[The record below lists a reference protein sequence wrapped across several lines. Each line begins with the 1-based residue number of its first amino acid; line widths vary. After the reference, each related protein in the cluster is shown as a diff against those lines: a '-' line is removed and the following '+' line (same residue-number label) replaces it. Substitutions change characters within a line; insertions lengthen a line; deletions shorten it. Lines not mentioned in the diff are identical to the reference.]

1 MKVIIV
7 GMGVQGKKRAIIA
20 RKDLVA
26 TVDIK
31 KKQILKILKIL
42 SRILTIL

>member
-31 KKQILKILKIL
+31 KSKF
-42 SRILTIL
+42 